1 MLTMRADLSAAVR
14 DLDRVD
20 RALLS
25 LTVRR
30 GVPDEVVAEITRTD
44 PADVARRRAAA
55 IVRLAAAIGCPPE
68 GVAADLAA
76 LPAEAWQE
84 RGAPGAQAAE
94 ATRVRAVPAA
104 ATTRVLEVPAL
115 AAAEQAEPAVDL
127 RPEPVAEQPVEPVA
141 EQPDEPVAE
150 PPVEPVAEQPAAPPE
165 PAAPTPAE
173 PPDRRRSP
181 LAWVALAAL
190 SLAAVL
196 AVVALASGGGSGEE
210 TRPAANPGE
219 RRPAADAGDRPPAR
233 KPAGARAAPPRRAP
247 AARRARFERVS
258 AGARGARGT
267 IELRGD
273 RLHVELRGLPPLRRG
288 ERYEVWLYDSV
299 MRARSLATARGSGGR
314 RPPGIGFTALAPP
327 RRARW
332 DAVDVSREPRDG
344 NPNHSGASV
353 VRARLPR

>member
-104 ATTRVLEVPAL
+104 ATTRVLEVPEAGADEQPGSL
-115 AAAEQAEPAVDL
+115 AAPPAEPDAPAAPVPAQL
-127 RPEPVAEQPVEPVA
+127 PEPEP
-141 EQPDEPVAE
+141 E
-150 PPVEPVAEQPAAPPE
+150 PPAPAAAEQPAAPPE
-165 PAAPTPAE
+165 PAAPMPAE

-210 TRPAANPGE
+210 ARPAANPGE

-258 AGARGARGT
+258 VGARGARGT